1 VTLKKAQKTKYL
13 SYPQPVFVVGTYD
26 RQKKPNMMTVA
37 LGGMCSHNPPCFAIS
52 VRPTTYSHQNIIDRQ
67 AFTVNI
73 PSKRYLKH
81 VDYAGLVSGR
91 DTDKFAVCGLTA
103 VESERVDAPY
113 IDEFPTVA
121 ECKLRHTLDLGS
133 HTMFIGEIMSIKG
146 EERILTDLSH
156 LLRNLN
162 DIPDMVKAEGIVYAF
177 AGDGRYYCDLGEPLE
192 KAYSVGRELIE

>member
-1 VTLKKAQKTKYL
+1 MKKEQRVKYL
-13 SYPQPVFVVGTYD
+13 SYPQSIFVVGTYD
-26 RQKKPNMMTVA
+26 RQKKPNMATVT
-37 LGGMCSHNPPCFAIS
+37 LGGMCSHKPPSFAIS
-52 VRPTTYSHQNIIDRQ
+52 LAPTRYSHQNIVDRQ

-81 VDYAGLVSGR
+81 MDYVGLVSGR

-103 VESERVDAPY
+103 VESESVDAPY

-146 EERILTDLSH
+146 EEGILTDLSRMFPNANH
-156 LLRNLN
+156 
-162 DIPDMVKAEGIVYAF
+162 IPDMVKAEGIVYVF
-177 AGDGRYYCDLGEPLE
+177 TGDGRYYCDLGEPLE
-192 KAYSVGRELIE
+192 KAYSVGRQLID